1 MDYIK
6 VQDHDSLV
14 RDPKTGAI
22 INANRGEFLKHVE
35 ARRKMSRIET
45 VVDDINNL
53 IYVTKKIEKENSAH
67 SLKRKLARSEISVKI
82 IFD

>member
-6 VQDHDSLV
+6 VKDHDSLL

-22 INANRGEFLKHVE
+22 VNANKGEFLKHVE
-35 ARRKMSRIET
+35 ARRKMHRIET

-53 IYVTKKIEKENSAH
+53 KD
-67 SLKRKLARSEISVKI
+67 EIFEIKALLRELI
-82 IFD
+82 KNANN